1 MGETLLLWQN
11 RLMPKLP
18 TLKKLW
24 PVDVFLFASPVYWPD
39 EAERKQVFRK
49 ICDELDWVAGAF
61 RECLVHHLVDS
72 EESAREAALAGS
84 DGRAAVHVALSGGVQ
99 PWMLQVAEGRAHLG
113 LLNGYLPGFFSDE
126 ITHAVMHRNA
136 HPASTDFHAHMLTEV
151 NPSRWIDSREGFAA
165 WLSGWQGAQRLK
177 HARILK
183 IGETEPWV
191 INSCRSPERFEEK
204 WGTRVIPVDRDDL
217 YAAIQSSNPDRG
229 LELATDWVEKSGSM
243 TGIVTEDVRKACQV
257 TAGMEALLEQH
268 EADALSMACFAM
280 IGDIDTTSC
289 LALSTL
295 NDSASAIGA
304 CEGDLDAAVTLFLL
318 RGLGADFVWIGNPI
332 LQPGRFLEL
341 AHCTAPRCACGD
353 LLPYKLM
360 RHHES
365 GRGVAPEVALPG
377 DREVTL
383 ARIGANLNRLAV
395 HPGRTERI
403 GKMPTCHTQ
412 IRVDVG
418 DTRRVVDHLL
428 GTHLVMSYGEW
439 GASLREAAR
448 FLDLEVVPG
457 D

>member
-1 MGETLLLWQN
+1 MKTKT
-11 RLMPKLP
+11 M
-18 TLKKLW
+18 TKLW
-24 PVDVFLFASPVYWPD
+24 SVDVFLFASPAYWPD
-39 EAERKQVFRK
+39 EAERKKVFQK

-61 RECLVHHLVDS
+61 QECLVHHLVDS
-72 EESAREAALAGS
+72 EESARESAAIPS
-84 DGRAAVHVALSGGVQ
+84 EGRAAIHLALSGGVQ
-99 PWMLQVAEGRAHLG
+99 PWMLQVAEKRVHLG
-113 LLNGYLPGFFSDE
+113 LLNGYLPGLFSDE
-126 ITHAVMHRNA
+126 VTHAVMHRNA
-136 HPASTDFHAHMLTEV
+136 HPASTDFHAHMLMDTH
-151 NPSRWIDSREGFAA
+151 PSRWIDSREGFTAY
-165 WLSGWQGAQRLK
+165 LSGWQGAQRLK
-177 HARILK
+177 NARILK

-204 WGTRVIPVDRDDL
+204 WGTQVIPLDREDL
-217 YAAIQSSNPDRG
+217 YQAIEASDPDRG
-229 LELATDWVEKSGSM
+229 LELASDWVGGAGSL
-243 TGIVTEDVRKACQV
+243 TGVVTEDVRKACQV
-257 TAGMEALLEQH
+257 TAGMEALLDEHQ
-268 EADALSMACFAM
+268 ADALSMACFAM
-280 IGDIDTTSC
+280 IGDVDTTSC

-295 NDSASAIGA
+295 NDSATAIGA
-304 CEGDLDAAVTLFLL
+304 CEGDLDAAATLFLL

-332 LQPGRFLEL
+332 LQPGRYLEL

-383 ARIGANLNRLAV
+383 ARIGADLNRLAI

-418 DTRRVVDHLL
+418 DTGLVVSNLL

-439 GASLREAAR
+439 GRPLREAAR
-448 FLDLEVVPG
+448 FLDLEVVPS